1 MVCFGVCAVQQI
13 CHNLALHRA
22 IPQQRGEKILAG
34 LPKMRFSAR
43 DGLRGINA
51 CVASPVSRLIAVYVV
66 LTVLGIIL
74 PFHLIYCVLVCDR

>member
-1 MVCFGVCAVQQI
+1 MVCFRVCAVQQI

-51 CVASPVSRLIAVYVV
+51 CVDLARL
-66 LTVLGIIL
+66 
-74 PFHLIYCVLVCDR
+74 

>member
-22 IPQQRGEKILAG
+22 IPQQRGEKVLAG

-43 DGLRGINA
+43 DGLWGINA
-51 CVASPVSRLIAVYVV
+51 CVDLARLQIDCSICSFDCFRHNF
-66 LTVLGIIL
+66 TVLSDTL
-74 PFHLIYCVLVCDR
+74 CACL